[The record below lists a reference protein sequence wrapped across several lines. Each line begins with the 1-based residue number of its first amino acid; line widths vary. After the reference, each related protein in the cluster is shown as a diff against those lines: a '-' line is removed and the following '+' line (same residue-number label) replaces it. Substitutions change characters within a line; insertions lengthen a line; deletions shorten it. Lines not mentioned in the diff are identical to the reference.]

1 VKSVGEGMNA
11 HAHAHAPADCCHSGS
26 ADARP
31 AAPAL
36 PGARYTCPMHPE
48 IVQEEPGDC
57 PKCGMALEPMNV
69 SADEGPDPEYADMRR
84 RFVVSAALSLPL
96 LILAMVTHGYGWI
109 QFALATPVVLWG
121 GLPFFAR
128 GWASLR
134 RRSLNMF
141 TLIAL
146 GTGTAYVYS
155 LFALLLP
162 ERLPA
167 QLHGQYYFEAAAVIV
182 ALVLLGQVLELRA
195 RGATRSAIRALL
207 ELAPKTARR
216 IGPHGEEDV
225 PLEQIVAGD
234 RLRVRPSERVPL
246 DGVVLEG
253 SSAVDESAMTGESL
267 PVEKR
272 VGDPVTGGT
281 LNGRGSLVMRV
292 EKVGGD
298 TLLSRIVHLVGE
310 AQRSRAPIQKLVDR
324 VSAVF
329 VPAVILI
336 AAATF
341 AVWMALGEPALALT
355 SAVAVL
361 IIACPCALGL
371 ATPMSVMVGTGRG
384 ARAGILLKDAEAL
397 DRLEKTEVLL
407 VDKTGTLTAGKP
419 ALSAVH
425 AAGGITENE
434 LLRLAASVER
444 SSEHP
449 IAAAVVAGAEAK
461 WLQLEEAQDFAAETG
476 VGVRGTVGGR
486 RVELSNRAIPALAT
500 DADALRADGATVIF
514 ARVDGRDAGLL
525 AVADPVKVSTP
536 AALADLRREGVR
548 VIMLTGDHRATAEAG
563 ARRLG
568 ITEVVAGVLPD
579 GKLAKVQELRA
590 GGARV
595 AMAGDGTNDAPA
607 MAAADV
613 GIAMGAGTDVALE
626 AAGVT
631 LVQGDLRGVAR
642 ALRLSRATMRNVRQ
656 NLWLAFGYNA
666 LAIPIAAGAFAAWGL
681 TLNPMIAS
689 AAMSLSSVSV
699 IANALRL
706 RGVQLDG

>member
-341 AVWMALGEPALALT
+341 AVWMALGEPALAL
-355 SAVAVL
+355 
-361 IIACPCALGL
+361 
-371 ATPMSVMVGTGRG
+371 
-384 ARAGILLKDAEAL
+384 
-397 DRLEKTEVLL
+397 
-407 VDKTGTLTAGKP
+407 
-419 ALSAVH
+419 
-425 AAGGITENE
+425 
-434 LLRLAASVER
+434 
-444 SSEHP
+444 
-449 IAAAVVAGAEAK
+449 
-461 WLQLEEAQDFAAETG
+461 
-476 VGVRGTVGGR
+476 
-486 RVELSNRAIPALAT
+486 
-500 DADALRADGATVIF
+500 
-514 ARVDGRDAGLL
+514 
-525 AVADPVKVSTP
+525 
-536 AALADLRREGVR
+536 
-548 VIMLTGDHRATAEAG
+548 
-563 ARRLG
+563 
-568 ITEVVAGVLPD
+568 
-579 GKLAKVQELRA
+579 
-590 GGARV
+590 
-595 AMAGDGTNDAPA
+595 
-607 MAAADV
+607 
-613 GIAMGAGTDVALE
+613 
-626 AAGVT
+626 
-631 LVQGDLRGVAR
+631 
-642 ALRLSRATMRNVRQ
+642 SRC
-656 NLWLAFGYNA
+656 
-666 LAIPIAAGAFAAWGL
+666 
-681 TLNPMIAS
+681 
-689 AAMSLSSVSV
+689 
-699 IANALRL
+699 
-706 RGVQLDG
+706 